1 MILMIPYKYTVV
13 CYTRSMLEQHHVLYR
28 KYRPETFH
36 EVFGQEHIVKVLEGS
51 LALGKVGHAYLFSG
65 PRGTGKTTMARIM
78 ARELKCSDTDII
90 EIDAASN
97 RGIDDIRQLR
107 EGIHSLPFSSPYK
120 MYIID
125 EVHMLTKEAFNALLK
140 TLEEPPAHVIFIL
153 ATTELHKVLPTV
165 VSRCMSF
172 VFRAPTKNT
181 LKEMISGIVEKEGYT
196 IDAPSLELIAL
207 LGNGSFR
214 DTQGVLQKLMS
225 YSRDTAITKEEVALI
240 TGAPSSSLMNSLL
253 MAIDTKD
260 IAASLDILSQA
271 HEQNIDPFIF
281 MHMLTDAIRKILFMR
296 FSEQERTRLQ
306 LEMEP
311 SDYTLY
317 TTLATQARHMNA
329 QLLESLLHA
338 YQHMKV
344 SFSPYL
350 ALELALISY
359 LDQ

>member
-1 MILMIPYKYTVV
+1 M
-13 CYTRSMLEQHHVLYR
+13 SEQHHVLYR
-28 KYRPETFH
+28 KYRPEKFS
-36 EVFGQEHIVKVLEGS
+36 EVFGQEHIVKVLKGS
-51 LALGKVGHAYLFSG
+51 LELGNIGHAYLFSG

-78 ARELKCSDTDII
+78 ARELQCSDTDII

-140 TLEEPPAHVIFIL
+140 TLEEPPSHVIFIL

-172 VFRAPTKNT
+172 VFRAPSKNV
-181 LKEMISGIVEKEGYT
+181 LKEMIKGVVEKEGCT

-214 DTQGVLQKLMS
+214 DTQGVLQKLIS
-225 YSRDTAITKEEVALI
+225 YTKDTAITKEEVELV
-240 TGAPSSSLMNSLL
+240 TGAPSSLL
-253 MAIDTKD
+253 ISNLLSAINEKD
-260 IAASLDILSQA
+260 ISTSLDILSEA
-271 HEQNIDPFIF
+271 HEQNIDSFIF
-281 MHMLTDAIRKILFMR
+281 LQMLTDAVRKILFMR
-296 FSEQERTRLQ
+296 FSEQEKGRLKD
-306 LEMEP
+306 EMDP
-311 SDYTLY
+311 SEYIFYTD
-317 TTLATQARHMNA
+317 LASQAKYINSK
-329 QLLESLLHA
+329 LLEELLNS

-350 ALELALISY
+350 ALELALMKY
-359 LDQ
+359 MDE